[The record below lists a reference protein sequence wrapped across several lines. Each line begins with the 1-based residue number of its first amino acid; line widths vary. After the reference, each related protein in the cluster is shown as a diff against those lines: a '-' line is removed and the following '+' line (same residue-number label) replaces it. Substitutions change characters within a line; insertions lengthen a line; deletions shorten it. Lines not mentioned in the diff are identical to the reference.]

1 MWHVYDFIPVQKIA
15 PLKVIKTN
23 IRSSHEEKYIECI
36 EVRNT
41 AGVRKTAREKE
52 RQHIDR

>member
-23 IRSSHEEKYIECI
+23 IRSSHEEKCIECI
-36 EVRNT
+36 EVRNRSEKDSE
-41 AGVRKTAREKE
+41 RKRKIAHR
-52 RQHIDR
+52 